1 MEFFF
6 FVDSL
11 KFSQVLVYSLVNK
24 QRLPKNYRKNVSRN
38 SVFVYKN
45 LNAK

>member
-1 MEFFF
+1 MEFF

-24 QRLPKNYRKNVSRN
+24 QRLSKNYRKKCK
-38 SVFVYKN
+38 F
-45 LNAK
+45 